1 MWTTGLYPTCV
12 DFDRLAGFFD
22 LPADLRTGEAM
33 ITTYRIAL
41 SATTLLLLTC
51 PAHAQQPSQGSASGG
66 VVAVSVQSGRA
77 PGHTMTIAMPA
88 PFVNNRPIT
97 GAPYSAEEAFDHTQ
111 TLADGTHITQKTRR
125 SKLFRDSEGRTR
137 TERPMFLGMGSNSE
151 NVMIVEIA
159 DPVSGSRYIV
169 DAYNHVAHR
178 FAPPEKSAEPV
189 RYPEVA
195 RAVPQGTTSAATR
208 QAVSPPPAQANRPEN
223 VTESLGNQVI
233 EGVMVEGKKTTT
245 TFPIEMLGNDRP
257 VVRVNEYWFSPE
269 LKITVLSK
277 DSDPR
282 MGESTMRLQNID
294 RSEPDPALFRV
305 PPDYQIVDETGDRIE
320 IKITRP

>member
-12 DFDRLAGFFD
+12 GFDRPVGFFE
-22 LPADLRTGEAM
+22 LPADLRKGEAM

-77 PGHTMTIAMPA
+77 PGHTMTIGMPA
-88 PFVNNRPIT
+88 PFVNNRPTT
-97 GAPYSAEEAFDHTQ
+97 GAPYSAEEALDHTQ
-111 TLADGTHITQKTRR
+111 TLADGTHITQKTRI

-137 TERPMFLGMGSNSE
+137 SERPMFMGMESNSGD
-151 NVMIVEIA
+151 VIIAEIA
-159 DPVSGSRYIV
+159 DPVSGSRYIL
-169 DAYNHVAHR
+169 DTYSHIAHR
-178 FAPPEKSAEPV
+178 FSPPEKSSEPV
-189 RYPEVA
+189 RSEVA
-195 RAVPQGTTSAATR
+195 RAVPQGAASAPTR
-208 QAVSPPPAQANRPEN
+208 QAASRPPQANRPEN

-245 TFPIEMLGNDRP
+245 TFPIGMMGNDRP
-257 VVRVNEYWFSPE
+257 LVRVNEYWFSPE

-305 PPDYQIVDETGDRIE
+305 PPDYQIVDETGDRVE
-320 IKITRP
+320 IKIVRP